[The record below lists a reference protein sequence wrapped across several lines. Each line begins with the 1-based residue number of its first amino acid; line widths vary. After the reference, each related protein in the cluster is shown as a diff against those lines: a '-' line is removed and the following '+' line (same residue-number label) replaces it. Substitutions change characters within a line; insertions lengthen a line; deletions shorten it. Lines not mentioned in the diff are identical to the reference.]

1 MPSAAVG
8 DKPPPCGN
16 GTRVNE
22 IVAVIPAAGLATR
35 LSPLP
40 CSKELLPIGVDGE
53 LRPKVVSQYLL
64 DGLRDAGIR
73 KVFFVLRRGKWD
85 IPSYYSDGSA
95 LGLDL
100 AYVLMRAPF
109 GVPYTIDSA
118 YPFIRG
124 AHVAVGFPDILYE
137 PPDVFRQVRERMER
151 SSADGVVG
159 VFPAPPPHLC
169 DVVRLDG
176 RGFVEEIVV
185 KPPRSDLKL
194 SWAVVIWSPRF
205 TEFLH
210 EHVTE
215 RVRSPEHEVS
225 LGHVIQAGID
235 AGFVFESVTFERGRY
250 TDAGTPEG
258 LRQAIRILGG

>member
-1 MPSAAVG
+1 V
-8 DKPPPCGN
+8 K
-16 GTRVNE
+16 E

-40 CSKELLPIGVDGE
+40 CSKELLPIGLDSK

-64 DGLRDAGIR
+64 EGLRDAGIR

-85 IPSYYSDGSA
+85 IPGYYSDGTS

-100 AYVLMRAPF
+100 AYLLMRVPF
-109 GVPYTIDSA
+109 GVPYTLDSA

-124 AHVAVGFPDILYE
+124 VHVAVGFPDILYE
-137 PPDVFRQVRERMER
+137 PSDVFSHVRARVED
-151 SSADGVVG
+151 SDADGVVG

-176 RGFVEEIVV
+176 RGRVEEIVV

-215 RVRSPEHEVS
+215 RVPSPEHEVS

-235 AGFVFESVTFERGRY
+235 AGLVFESVTFEQGRY

-258 LRQAIRILGG
+258 LQQAIQILGR